1 MKKKLAILMAT
12 TMMISSFSP
21 VYGAEV
27 TVESTE
33 VEDVLLDGSSEEVAL
48 EEDDL
53 SMDEIVTENVELNT
67 DQDCEPLEMTLKE
80 EKTKQAGFENA
91 QLILE
96 NKKITVEFRDAQN
109 CEATFYFVPK
119 KDGKY
124 MFENDSDT
132 YLSVYVY
139 NESFKEVSPGLFSYA
154 LQKGKKYYI
163 KIAADEEMSEKICL
177 KRKPEVTSIKLVS
190 GPSRKVLYRGID
202 ILRSD
207 LVGLPGVVLKANYE
221 DGTSKTSNVFM
232 DGAQISVVFGKY
244 DDMYQFKLNG
254 VSKNTIP
261 AEGTYSATIS
271 LENQKIKV
279 SNIVVKDC
287 KKLPTV
293 ISGEGS
299 CYATINSGQRG
310 WIQLKTG
317 KSSKYQ
323 LSNTNG
329 TNMFL
334 YSINAIHSRHSGED
348 LSQSL
353 AEVKSGKTVV
363 LKPQTEYFLCVSSNY
378 YHTEKMVQKIKVTA
392 KPLEAI
398 NLSSCTIT
406 ASSATYTGK
415 AVSSSF
421 AVKYGSKKLAEN
433 KDYTVSY
440 QNNIKCGTATAI
452 IKGKGNYKGTV
463 KKTFQIIPAVPSSFS
478 VKQSG
483 KQLKL
488 QWKRAAGAKYYEIYQ
503 YKSGTWKKVKATS
516 SLSYTDKYV
525 KKGVTYKYKVRAYIV
540 VNGKKI
546 YGKFT
551 SSKSYTLE

>member
-1 MKKKLAILMAT
+1 
-12 TMMISSFSP
+12 
-21 VYGAEV
+21 
-27 TVESTE
+27 
-33 VEDVLLDGSSEEVAL
+33 
-48 EEDDL
+48 
-53 SMDEIVTENVELNT
+53 
-67 DQDCEPLEMTLKE
+67 
-80 EKTKQAGFENA
+80 
-91 QLILE
+91 
-96 NKKITVEFRDAQN
+96 
-109 CEATFYFVPK
+109 
-119 KDGKY
+119 
-124 MFENDSDT
+124 
-132 YLSVYVY
+132 
-139 NESFKEVSPGLFSYA
+139 
-154 LQKGKKYYI
+154 
-163 KIAADEEMSEKICL
+163 
-177 KRKPEVTSIKLVS
+177 
-190 GPSRKVLYRGID
+190 
-202 ILRSD
+202 
-207 LVGLPGVVLKANYE
+207 
-221 DGTSKTSNVFM
+221 
-232 DGAQISVVFGKY
+232 
-244 DDMYQFKLNG
+244 
-254 VSKNTIP
+254 
-261 AEGTYSATIS
+261 
-271 LENQKIKV
+271 
-279 SNIVVKDC
+279 
-287 KKLPTV
+287 
-293 ISGEGS
+293 
-299 CYATINSGQRG
+299 
-310 WIQLKTG
+310 
-317 KSSKYQ
+317 
-323 LSNTNG
+323 
-329 TNMFL
+329 
-334 YSINAIHSRHSGED
+334 
-348 LSQSL
+348 
-353 AEVKSGKTVV
+353 
-363 LKPQTEYFLCVSSNY
+363 
-378 YHTEKMVQKIKVTA
+378 MVQKIKVTA